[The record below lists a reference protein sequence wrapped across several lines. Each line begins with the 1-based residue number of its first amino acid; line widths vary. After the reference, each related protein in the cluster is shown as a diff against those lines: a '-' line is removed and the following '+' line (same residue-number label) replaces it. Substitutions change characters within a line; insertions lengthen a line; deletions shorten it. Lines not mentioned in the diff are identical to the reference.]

1 MCLPTLRRKMRK
13 KLLVIPAVA
22 FAASL
27 PLAAIFAIAVVVS
40 LFFGFKPDGTLVDTL
55 MKF

>member
-1 MCLPTLRRKMRK
+1 MRK